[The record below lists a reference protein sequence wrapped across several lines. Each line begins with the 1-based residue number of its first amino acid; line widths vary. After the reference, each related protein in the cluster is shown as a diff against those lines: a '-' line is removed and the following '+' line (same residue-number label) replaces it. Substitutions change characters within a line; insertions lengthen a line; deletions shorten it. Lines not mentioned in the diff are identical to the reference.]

1 MNSILSSFLFQT
13 QGFNWVDILVVIVI
27 LFYILEGYAIGFLT
41 ALVDLISFIL
51 AFFAGLTF
59 YGVFANLLV
68 KFLSMPQGFAKAA
81 GFFIAAFMVE
91 ILVTIYLKKIVNS
104 SFQAEVIDKNPI
116 YKKINL
122 WLGIIPSVFSG
133 IILTTFI
140 LTLVATLPFSIFLK
154 RSVLNSQIG
163 SRLVNSTGGLSKN
176 INNIFKGAANDSL
189 AFLTVEPTGNESV
202 KLNFKLNKF
211 SIDKGSEAKMLEMV
225 NKVRKGNM
233 TDALVLNNQLTDVAR
248 KHCEDMFKRG
258 YFSHYSPDNISPFDR
273 MAQADISFDFAGENL
288 AFAPNV
294 DLAMD
299 GLMKSPG
306 HKANIMSTNFAR
318 IGIGIID
325 GGIYGE
331 MFCQEFAD

>member
-1 MNSILSSFLFQT
+1 
-13 QGFNWVDILVVIVI
+13 

-41 ALVDLISFIL
+41 ALVDLMSFIL

-59 YGVFANLLV
+59 YSVFGNLLV
-68 KFLSMPQGFAKAA
+68 KFLFMPQGFAKAA
-81 GFFIAAFMVE
+81 GFFITAFIVE
-91 ILVTIYLKKIVNS
+91 ILATIYLKKIVNS
-104 SFQAEVIDKNPI
+104 TFQAEVIDKKPI

-122 WLGIIPSVFSG
+122 WLGIIPSIFSG
-133 IILTTFI
+133 IILITFI

-154 RSVLNSQIG
+154 RSVLNSQVG
-163 SRLVNSTGGLSKN
+163 SRLVNSTGGLSKD

>member
-1 MNSILSSFLFQT
+1 MNNILSSFLFQT
-13 QGFNWVDILVVIVI
+13 QGFNWIDILILIVI

-51 AFFAGLTF
+51 VFFAGLTF
-59 YGVFANLLV
+59 YSVFGNLLV

-81 GFFIAAFMVE
+81 GFFITAFIVE

-154 RSVLNSQIG
+154 RAVLDSQIG

-211 SIDKGSEAKMLEMV
+211 SIDKSSEAKMLKMV
-225 NKVRKGNM
+225 NKVRKDNM
-233 TDALVLNNQLTDVAR
+233 TDTLVLNNQLTDVAR

-258 YFSHYSPDNISPFDR
+258 YFSHYTPDNISPFDR
-273 MAQADISFDFAGENL
+273 MAQADILFDFAGENL

-299 GLMKSPG
+299 GFMKSPG

-318 IGIGIID
+318 IGIGVID